1 MLTFSLAVAV
11 GAYLIG
17 SIPSGFLIGRLK
29 GVDLREVGSGNIGA
43 TNALRVLGKKWGYVV
58 FAADFLKG
66 FLAVAITLAATS
78 ILELPDAVLAG
89 IIAGIFAMIGH
100 IFPVWLGFKGGKGI
114 ATAGGIMLGLFP
126 IVVFLVGILVWFSLF
141 YATRYVSV
149 ASIGAALSLPASSAL
164 LMLIGLCDWRLVVI
178 AATMCALAIWR
189 HKSNIERLVA
199 GTEKKFEKR
208 HPTSTA

>member
-1 MLTFSLAVAV
+1 MLTFGLAVAV

-17 SIPSGFLIGRLK
+17 SIPSGFLIGRIK

-43 TNALRVLGKKWGYVV
+43 TNALRVLGKKWGYMV

-66 FLAVAITLAATS
+66 FFAVAITLAATS
-78 ILELPDAVLAG
+78 ILELPDAILAG

-126 IVVFLVGILVWFSLF
+126 IVVFLVGILVWFALF
-141 YATRYVSV
+141 YGTRYVSV
-149 ASIGAALSLPASSAL
+149 ASIGAALSLPVSSAV
-164 LMLIGLCDWRLVVI
+164 LMLFGLCDWRLAVI

-208 HPTSTA
+208 RPTSTA

>member
-1 MLTFSLAVAV
+1 MHDFFLRAISVHLHYPAMLTFGLAVAV

-17 SIPSGFLIGRLK
+17 SIPSGFLIGRIK

-43 TNALRVLGKKWGYVV
+43 TNALRVLGKKWGYMV

-66 FLAVAITLAATS
+66 FFAVAITLAATS
-78 ILELPDAVLAG
+78 ILELPDAILAG

-126 IVVFLVGILVWFSLF
+126 IVVFLVGILVWF
-141 YATRYVSV
+141 
-149 ASIGAALSLPASSAL
+149 ALSTARVTCPSPRLARPCRYRFPA
-164 LMLIGLCDWRLVVI
+164 RY
-178 AATMCALAIWR
+178 
-189 HKSNIERLVA
+189 
-199 GTEKKFEKR
+199 
-208 HPTSTA
+208 

>member
-1 MLTFSLAVAV
+1 MLTFGLAVAV

-17 SIPSGFLIGRLK
+17 SIPSGFLIGRIK

-43 TNALRVLGKKWGYVV
+43 TNALRVLGKKWGYMV

-66 FLAVAITLAATS
+66 FFAVAITLAATS
-78 ILELPDAVLAG
+78 ILELPDAILAG

-126 IVVFLVGILVWFSLF
+126 IVVFLVGILVWFALF
-141 YATRYVSV
+141 YGTRYVSV
-149 ASIGAALSLPASSAL
+149 ASIGAALSLPVSSVV
-164 LMLIGLCDWRLVVI
+164 LMLFGLCDWRLVLI
-178 AATMCALAIWR
+178 AAMMCALAIWR

-208 HPTSTA
+208 RPTSTA